1 MRLALGLGRLG
12 KSKGLQ
18 GDTGLAGVI
27 GSETLRRPEGLMGIK
42 KGLNLAICD
51 EYRSADGIDW

>member
-12 KSKGLQ
+12 KSKGVQ

-27 GSETLRRPEGLMGIK
+27 GPETLRRPEGLRGIK
-42 KGLNLAICD
+42 KGLNLAICE
-51 EYRSADGIDW
+51 EYRSAD